1 MCFYTAT
8 YEEMIPSSGVLYMRR
23 TGPYG
28 AENYA
33 LMAQF
38 KRWLAVNGKT
48 GSNTTVLAVPLDDP
62 DTTPPGL
69 CRYDVCTPAFPVQ
82 PKNCGSI
89 NTRETAG
96 GKYLIFQIEHTA
108 GSIAQAW
115 LKYRDELG
123 RRGYMPDPARPVME
137 RYIKSLVDRH
147 LCELCVPIL

>member
-28 AENYA
+28 AEHYA

-48 GSNTTVLAVPLDDP
+48 GSNTTVLAVPLDD
-62 DTTPPGL
+62 
-69 CRYDVCTPAFPVQ
+69 

>member
-69 CRYDVCTPAFPVQ
+69 CRYDVRRQIPDFP
-82 PKNCGSI
+82 NR
-89 NTRETAG
+89 T
-96 GKYLIFQIEHTA
+96 
-108 GSIAQAW
+108 
-115 LKYRDELG
+115 YRRQHCPSMAEIP
-123 RRGYMPDPARPVME
+123 R
-137 RYIKSLVDRH
+137 
-147 LCELCVPIL
+147 